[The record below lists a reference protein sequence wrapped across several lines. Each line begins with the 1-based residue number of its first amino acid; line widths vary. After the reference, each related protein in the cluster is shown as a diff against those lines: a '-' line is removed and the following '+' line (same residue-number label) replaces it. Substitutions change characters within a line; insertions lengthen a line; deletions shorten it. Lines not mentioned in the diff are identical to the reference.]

1 MLYLVWAKTDFT
13 GTCCSK
19 SPVHRLS
26 WKFSGRAPPQLQ
38 RVLALSPPR
47 VGRLPSALLRT
58 TCALSARNRCSRS
71 FPLSTCLPLWQAR
84 RRIAA
89 SNALACR
96 QLPHCRNRRNGSAQK
111 SPVCWRAQQTSLL
124 GNSCSFDCGRLP
136 VGTHRLSRAPGPP
149 GDQTDDRL
157 GSVWKRGLTPRRKG
171 PPCAADSLPLVRGLR
186 PPDATG
192 SRHTTQPAHAGVVGH
207 HTTVSPLFFIA
218 YPQTRVPA
226 PSMLGPCAVA
236 AGARSSI
243 HYPTAQNPASLSPRT
258 RTQYLQIPN
267 F

>member
-1 MLYLVWAKTDFT
+1 VLIFWAKTDFT

-19 SPVHRLS
+19 SPVHRLV
-26 WKFSGRAPPQLQ
+26 WRVSGRAPPQLQ

-58 TCALSARNRCSRS
+58 TCALSSRIRCSQS
-71 FPLSTCLPLWQAR
+71 LPPSSPPWRAKR
-84 RRIAA
+84 RVAA

-171 PPCAADSLPLVRGLR
+171 PPCAADSLPLVTRLLMLL
-186 PPDATG
+186 G
-192 SRHTTQPAHAGVVGH
+192 SRHTTRPAHAGVGGH

-226 PSMLGPCAVA
+226 PSMLGPYADA
-236 AGARSSI
+236 AGAGQPMLSDCS
-243 HYPTAQNPASLSPRT
+243 NPAS
-258 RTQYLQIPN
+258 
-267 F
+267 